1 MPCSKLWGATRF
13 LNMLSK
19 EELDSLIAEFEKV
32 FGRAEDV
39 K

>member
-13 LNMLSK
+13 LDTLSK
-19 EELDSLIAEFEKV
+19 EELDLLIAELEKLY
-32 FGRAEDV
+32 GRAEDG

>member
-13 LNMLSK
+13 LDTLSK

-32 FGRAEDV
+32 FGRTEDG